1 MERLV
6 SDLLGT
12 AFARQGSGVQIP
24 SPPPEVR
31 KAAPPS
37 RVANSVLTPEPVPIS
52 KTAHAWPDFVW
63 DRLVVWVTVR
73 TLIDWA
79 HVLCDVELK
88 AHEHY
93 VRWIHGAERSIR
105 LLMPTS
111 KELRLLRRH
120 SGTMA
125 VSTAEE

>member
-1 MERLV
+1 MPGL
-6 SDLLGT
+6 
-12 AFARQGSGVQIP
+12 
-24 SPPPEVR
+24 
-31 KAAPPS
+31 
-37 RVANSVLTPEPVPIS
+37 
-52 KTAHAWPDFVW
+52 DFVW

-93 VRWIHGAERSIR
+93 VRRIHGAERSIR

-111 KELRLLRRH
+111 KELRLLRRL

-125 VSTAEE
+125 VSTAEEDRVTGLASSSVVGGECRSRREPQLR